1 MRMTRYGS
9 LLFALLCVSPV
20 LMSQKKGKAKPKK
33 AVAKTV
39 AAKPKAKAEPVDMEN
54 PPFMLKGFAPNFPDS
69 TVVMV
74 TSPNNPNFK
83 GPSGKI
89 QNGQFLLTGALPS
102 PGIYN
107 LLISNPKRQDQ
118 SRYVDMFLDNE
129 PSAIR
134 FTGEAGN
141 FEVVEGNSLKA
152 FSGLVQNFGTTF
164 DSLSKVQQSRQMPG
178 INQDSLNNEWNR
190 LIANVEQRVPTF
202 IRQYGNTPV
211 APFLLCTI
219 WPVVNK
225 KIDLVESW
233 MNSIDTNAMK
243 NDFGAAIKDYVGNEK
258 FLGYG
263 QVAPDFVQNDTE
275 GRPVDLK
282 KFRGKYV
289 LVDFWASWCGPCRR
303 ENPNVVNAYNK
314 YKAKDFTVLG
324 VSLDKDK
331 GKWLEAI
338 QQDQLTWTHVSD
350 LAFWNNAAAKLYKVQ
365 SIPQNFVLDPE
376 GKIIGKNLRGEELDS
391 FLEQVLKK

>member
-1 MRMTRYGS
+1 MRLNRYGS
-9 LLFALLCVSPV
+9 LLLALLFVSPFV
-20 LMSQKKGKAKPKK
+20 IGQKKGKAKPKK
-33 AVAKTV
+33 AVTKTV
-39 AAKPKAKAEPVDMEN
+39 ATKPQAEPKEMEN
-54 PPFMLKGFAPNFPDS
+54 PPFMLKGFAPSFPDS

-74 TSPNNPNFK
+74 TSPNNQAFR

-89 QNGQFLLTGALPS
+89 LNGQFLLTGALPG

-107 LLISNPKRQDQ
+107 LLLANPKRQDQ
-118 SRYVDMFLDNE
+118 SRYVDMFLSNE

-141 FEVVEGNSLKA
+141 FEVIEGASLKA
-152 FSGLVQNFGTTF
+152 FSGLVQNFGTYF
-164 DSLSKVQQSRQMPG
+164 DTLSRIQQSRQIPN
-178 INQDSLNNEWNR
+178 ISQDSLNNEWIR
-190 LIANVEQRVPTF
+190 LIARVEERVPSF
-202 IRQYGNTPV
+202 LQQFGATPV

-219 WPVVNK
+219 WPVESK

-233 MNSIDTNAMK
+233 IAQIDTNALK
-243 NDFGAAIKDYVGNEK
+243 NDFGVAIKEYVANEK

-275 GRPVDLK
+275 GRPIDLK

-331 GKWLEAI
+331 GKWLQAI
-338 QQDQLTWTHVSD
+338 EQDQLTWTHVSD

-365 SIPQNFVLDPE
+365 SIPQNFILDPE

-391 FLEQVLKK
+391 FLEQVLSKK